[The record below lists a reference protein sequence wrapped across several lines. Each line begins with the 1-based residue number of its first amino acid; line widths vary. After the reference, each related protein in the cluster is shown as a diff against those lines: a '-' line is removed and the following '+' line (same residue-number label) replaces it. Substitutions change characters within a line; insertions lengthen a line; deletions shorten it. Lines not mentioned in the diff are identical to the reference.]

1 MGFTIFTSEEGQ
13 SEDTTGMKILKGE
26 SGQTVVLFAAF
37 MGIVAIGFL
46 AFALDTGLLFR
57 QKRMAQSAADAA
69 AFAAAEEIPNGT
81 SAEQSAANG
90 IAKLNGFD
98 TTLSTNPATVTL
110 ATPSSGNFSG
120 STYVQV
126 TVSKPVSTVF
136 LGAFR
141 SGMATMPVSAT
152 SIAGG
157 GKTSQTCVCLEGTS
171 GQTLN
176 LSNAATLNATG
187 CGVVNNSN
195 SSNAV
200 GVVGSATLN
209 ALTLGL
215 VSTSWIQSTNVNNAG
230 SIASTTVVPGIT
242 SSCAP
247 TMPPV
252 PTYSGCVSDPGG
264 SYGTF
269 TWGPSSASST
279 ICYNGLTVGANGST
293 NTLNPG
299 TYVIAS
305 GSLHFLYGANGH
317 SNLGG
322 NGVFFYL
329 TGSATLL
336 IDNGANVNLVAGGN
350 TISGGGTAPTVGV
363 YNGILIYQAA
373 SDTAGMSIQGG
384 SSTYMNGALFAPSA
398 LITLGNGSGASV
410 NGGIVASALT
420 MNGGGTLSANAS
432 TNEGSLP
439 ISSPKLVQ

>member
-1 MGFTIFTSEEGQ
+1 
-13 SEDTTGMKILKGE
+13 MKILKGE

-69 AFAAAEEIPNGT
+69 AFAAAEEIPNGI
-81 SAEQSAANG
+81 SAEQSAANA

-110 ATPSSGNFSG
+110 VTPSSGNFSG
-120 STYVQV
+120 STYAQV

-141 SGMATMPVSAT
+141 TGMSTMPVSAT

-176 LSNAATLNATG
+176 LSNAATLNANG

-200 GVVGSATLN
+200 GAVGSATLD

-215 VSTSWIQSTNVNNAG
+215 VSTSWTQSANVNNGA
-230 SIASTTVVPGIT
+230 SLASTTVIQGIT

-247 TMPPV
+247 TMPPA
-252 PTYSGCVSDPGG
+252 PTYSGCVANPGG
-264 SYGTF
+264 SSGTF
-269 TWGPSSASST
+269 IWGPPSASST
-279 ICYNGLTVGANGST
+279 ICYNGLTVGANGSSVF
-293 NTLNPG
+293 LNPG
-299 TYVIAS
+299 IYVIPSGVLHFMS
-305 GSLHFLYGANGH
+305 GSGGH
-317 SNLGG
+317 SNTGG
-322 NGVFFYL
+322 EGVFFYL
-329 TGSATLL
+329 TGTASLV

-350 TISGGGTAPTVGV
+350 TKSGGGTAPTVGV

-373 SDTAGMSIQGG
+373 TDTVGLSIQGG
-384 SSTYMNGALFAPSA
+384 STTYMNGAMFAPSA
-398 LITLGNGSGASV
+398 LITLGNGSGASI
-410 NGGIVASALT
+410 NGGVVASSLT
-420 MNGGGTLSANAS
+420 MNGGGTLTANAS